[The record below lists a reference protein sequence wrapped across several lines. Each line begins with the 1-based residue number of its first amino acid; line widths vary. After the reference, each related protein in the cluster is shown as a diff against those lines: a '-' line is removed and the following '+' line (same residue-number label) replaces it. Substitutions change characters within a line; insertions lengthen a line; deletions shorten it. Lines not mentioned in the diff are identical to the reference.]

1 MLPGSRVGEHTN
13 THTRALTFSLIRT
26 WMDFNDFAN
35 GVKCHAEQTLFIHG
49 RRIHLFRSPRCDV
62 PFVTHLLCDLL
73 SVQHCHVQTNN
84 HNNFLSTSHFHAPHE
99 RHIEWENIVI
109 PQMYQ
114 PYNQQI
120 HPYQHNVQTATP
132 TQTNN
137 HNSRHRMSYLIKS
150 LTPASNYEARVQA
163 RNDHGWNKLSSTF
176 HFSTRAEGKS
186 IFNGFFFPHFWN
198 EFRQFFVSSSLVLNY
213 IRYDTRHFKL
223 NFVKLFYWILFF
235 ENFQWTF
242 LFLFWALLYG
252 VGVWPG
258 CFIWTI

>member
-1 MLPGSRVGEHTN
+1 MPNKH
-13 THTRALTFSLIRT
+13 FSYVAASFICSARHGAMFHLWLI
-26 WMDFNDFAN
+26 
-35 GVKCHAEQTLFIHG
+35 C
-49 RRIHLFRSPRCDV
+49 
-62 PFVTHLLCDLL
+62 CDLL
-73 SVQHCHVQTNN
+73 IVHRCLFMCAAYTHVQTNN

-120 HPYQHNVQTATP
+120 HPYQHNVQTATA

-186 IFNGFFFPHFWN
+186 IFNVFSLISETNFAILSP
-198 EFRQFFVSSSLVLNY
+198 SLVLNF
-213 IRYDTRHFKL
+213 IHA
-223 NFVKLFYWILFF
+223 IL
-235 ENFQWTF
+235 WT
-242 LFLFWALLYG
+242 
-252 VGVWPG
+252 
-258 CFIWTI
+258 